1 MVEFIDVNKSYNRR
15 VIFKNLNFRIAQGRI
30 NQIIL
35 PQSAGKSTILK
46 MIYGAEK
53 PDSGFVRVFDF
64 NVGDLNYS
72 GILLLRRYLG
82 IIFEDIR
89 LISTMTVKENLQAIT
104 KLTKRNLYLSEEIF
118 DILSIGHL
126 LDKYPQELS
135 ISEQS
140 LVNIA
145 RGVIYNFPLVIADEP
160 LRYLSEH
167 YRRKVIHLFKRLNEK
182 KGITFL
188 IATLN
193 SIDDEF
199 FTIEINNETA

>member
-1 MVEFIDVNKSYNRR
+1 MVEFIDVVKSFNKRTVFS
-15 VIFKNLNFRIAQGRI
+15 NLSFRIAANRI

-35 PQSAGKSTILK
+35 PQSGGKSTIIR

-64 NVGDLNYS
+64 NVSDLNYS

-89 LISTMTVKENLQAIT
+89 LISNMTVKENLSAIT
-104 KLTKRNLYLSEEIF
+104 KLTRRDLYLSEEIF
-118 DILSIGHL
+118 DMLSIGHL
-126 LDKYPQELS
+126 LDKYPHELS

-140 LVNIA
+140 LINIA

-160 LRYLSEH
+160 LRYLSED
-167 YRRKVIHLFKRLNEK
+167 YRIKVIRLFKYLNQD

-188 IATLN
+188 IATLA
-193 SIDDEF
+193 SIDDDFYTVELKGL
-199 FTIEINNETA
+199 

>member
-1 MVEFIDVNKSYNRR
+1 MVEFINVTKSYNKKPIFVNLSFR
-15 VIFKNLNFRIAQGRI
+15 VAPNRI

-64 NVGDLNYS
+64 NVTDLNYS

-89 LISTMTVKENLQAIT
+89 LISNMTVKENLKAIT

-118 DILSIGHL
+118 EMLSIGHL
-126 LDKYPQELS
+126 LDKYPYELS

-140 LVNIA
+140 LVSIV

-160 LRYLSEH
+160 LRFLSED
-167 YRRKVIHLFKRLNEK
+167 YKFKVIKLFKYLNEN

-193 SIDDEF
+193 SIDEDF
-199 FTIEINNETA
+199 YTIGLSYEKG

>member
-1 MVEFIDVNKSYNRR
+1 MVEFLNVTKSYNNYP
-15 VIFKNLNFRIAQGRI
+15 IFVNLSFRIVPNKI

-64 NVGDLNYS
+64 NVTDLNYT

-89 LISTMTVKENLQAIT
+89 LISNMTIKENLKAIT
-104 KLTKRNLYLSEEIF
+104 RLTKRNLFLSEEIF
-118 DILSIGHL
+118 EMLSIEHL
-126 LDKYPQELS
+126 LDKYPFELS

-160 LRYLSEH
+160 LRYLSFD
-167 YRRKVIHLFKRLNEK
+167 YKVRVINLFKHLNEN

-188 IATLN
+188 IATL
-193 SIDDEF
+193 SPIDDDF
-199 FTIEINNETA
+199 YTIELSYEKG

>member
-1 MVEFIDVNKSYNRR
+1 MVEFIEVTKSYKKKP
-15 VIFKNLNFRIAQGRI
+15 IFVNLSFRIVPNKI

-64 NVGDLNYS
+64 NVTDLNYS

-89 LISTMTVKENLQAIT
+89 LISNMTVKDNLKAIT

-118 DILSIGHL
+118 DMLSIGHL
-126 LDKYPQELS
+126 LDKYPYELS

-145 RGVIYNFPLVIADEP
+145 RGVIYNFPLVLADEP
-160 LRYLSEH
+160 LRYLSFE
-167 YRRKVIHLFKRLNEK
+167 YRAKVINLFKYLNEH

-188 IATLN
+188 IAALN
-193 SIDDEF
+193 SIDESFYIMDLRYEKR
-199 FTIEINNETA
+199 

>member
-1 MVEFIDVNKSYNRR
+1 MVEFINVTKSYSNYP
-15 VIFKNLNFRIAQGRI
+15 IFVNLSFRIVPNKI

-64 NVGDLNYS
+64 NVTDLNYT

-89 LISTMTVKENLQAIT
+89 LISNMTVKENLKAIT
-104 KLTKRNLYLSEEIF
+104 RLTKRNLFLSEEIF
-118 DILSIGHL
+118 EMLSIEHL
-126 LDKYPQELS
+126 LDKYPFELS

-160 LRYLSEH
+160 LRYLSFD
-167 YRRKVIHLFKRLNEK
+167 YKVKVINLFKHLNEN

-188 IATLN
+188 IATL
-193 SIDDEF
+193 SPIDDDF
-199 FTIEINNETA
+199 YTIELNYEKG

>member
-1 MVEFIDVNKSYNRR
+1 MVEFIDVSKSYNGKVLFRS
-15 VIFKNLNFRIAQGRI
+15 LNFRVVPNRI

-35 PQSAGKSTILK
+35 PQSRGKSTIVK
-46 MIYGAEK
+46 MIYGAQK

-64 NVGDLNYS
+64 NVSDLNYS

-89 LISTMTVKENLQAIT
+89 LISTMTIKENLSAIT
-104 KLTKRNLYLSEEIF
+104 RLTKRNLYLSDEIF
-118 DILSIGHL
+118 EMLNIGYL
-126 LDKYPQELS
+126 LDKYPCELS

-140 LVNIA
+140 LVNIV
-145 RGVIYNFPLVIADEP
+145 RGIIYNFPLVVADEP
-160 LRYLSEH
+160 FRYLSEE
-167 YRRKVIHLFKRLNEK
+167 YKRKVIELFKHLNKE

-188 IATLN
+188 LTSIN

-199 FTIEINNETA
+199 FDVELNIEA

>member
-1 MVEFIDVNKSYNRR
+1 MVEFIGVVKSFNKRMVFS
-15 VIFKNLNFRIAQGRI
+15 NLSFRIASGRI

-35 PQSAGKSTILK
+35 PQSGGKSTIIK
-46 MIYGAEK
+46 MVYGAEK

-64 NVGDLNYS
+64 NVSDLNYS

-89 LISTMTVKENLQAIT
+89 LISNMTVKENLSAIT
-104 KLTKRNLYLSEEIF
+104 RLTKRNLYLSEEIF
-118 DILSIGHL
+118 EMLSIGHL
-126 LDKYPQELS
+126 LDKYPHELS

-160 LRYLSEH
+160 LRYLSED
-167 YRRKVIHLFKRLNEK
+167 YRIRVIRLFKYLNEK

-188 IATLN
+188 IATLAP
-193 SIDDEF
+193 IDDDFYTVEL
-199 FTIEINNETA
+199 EGL

>member
-1 MVEFIDVNKSYNRR
+1 MVEFINVTKSYNNYP
-15 VIFKNLNFRIAQGRI
+15 IFVNLSFRIVPNKI

-64 NVGDLNYS
+64 NVTDLNYA

-89 LISTMTVKENLQAIT
+89 LISNMTIKENLKAIT
-104 KLTKRNLYLSEEIF
+104 RLTKRNLFLSEEIF
-118 DILSIGHL
+118 EMLSIEHL
-126 LDKYPQELS
+126 LDKYPSELS

-160 LRYLSEH
+160 LRYLSFD
-167 YRRKVIHLFKRLNEK
+167 YKVKVINLFKYLNEN

-188 IATLN
+188 IATL
-193 SIDDEF
+193 SPIDDDF
-199 FTIEINNETA
+199 YTIELSYEKG

>member
-1 MVEFIDVNKSYNRR
+1 MVEFINVTKSYSNYP
-15 VIFKNLNFRIAQGRI
+15 IFVNLSFRIVPNKI

-64 NVGDLNYS
+64 NVTDLNYT

-89 LISTMTVKENLQAIT
+89 LISNMTVKENLKAIT
-104 KLTKRNLYLSEEIF
+104 RLTKRNLFLSEEIF
-118 DILSIGHL
+118 EMLSIEHL
-126 LDKYPQELS
+126 LDKYPFELS

-160 LRYLSEH
+160 LRYLSFD
-167 YRRKVIHLFKRLNEK
+167 YKVKVINLFKHLNEN

-188 IATLN
+188 IATL
-193 SIDDEF
+193 SPIDDDF
-199 FTIEINNETA
+199 YTIELSYEKG